1 MNVIAKRIAALLAAI
16 LILVTSAVA
25 EEMNVLLIGL
35 DTEESPGRSD
45 TMLLARIQPEEG
57 RVQLISFLR
66 DLYVPIPGHGSTRL
80 NAAYFYGGEAL
91 LRQTLQENFGVS
103 IHRSATVRFSTL
115 KWLVDELGGV
125 TVDVT
130 DDERKHMNKLLK
142 AGGNGHMQLP
152 ESGTQLLNGPQA
164 LAYSRIRKLDSDFQ
178 RTKRQQRVLTAL
190 LPPMSQKGVFALTR
204 LAIALMGQ
212 VDTDMT
218 LADLA
223 TFAPLLTQLDS
234 LTIETAQVPFEGAY
248 QDATVDGMMVLKP
261 DLKKNRQLLAD
272 FLAQE

>member
-16 LILVTSAVA
+16 LVLVTSAVA

-45 TMLLARIQPEEG
+45 TMLLARIRPQEG
-57 RVQLISFLR
+57 RVQLVSFLR

-80 NAAYFYGGEAL
+80 NAAYYYGGEAL
-91 LRQTLQENFGVS
+91 LRQTLQENFGVP
-103 IHRSATVRFSTL
+103 IHRSVTVRFSTL
-115 KWLVDELGGV
+115 KWLVDEVGGI
-125 TVDVT
+125 TVDLS
-130 DDERKHMNKLLK
+130 DDERQHMNKLLR
-142 AGGNGHMQLP
+142 AGGNSEMQLS
-152 ESGTQLLNGPQA
+152 ESGSQVLNGPQA

-178 RTKRQQRVLTAL
+178 RTRRQQEVLMAL

-223 TFAPLLTQLDS
+223 AFAPILSQLDS
-234 LTIETAQVPFEGAY
+234 LTIDTAQVPFAGAY

>member
-16 LILVTSAVA
+16 LVLVTSAVA

-45 TMLLARIQPEEG
+45 TMLLACIQPQEG

-91 LRQTLQENFGVS
+91 LRQTLQENFGVP

-130 DDERKHMNKLLK
+130 DDERKHMNKLLR

-152 ESGTQLLNGPQA
+152 ESGTRLLNGPQA

-178 RTKRQQRVLTAL
+178 RTRRQQTVLMAL
-190 LPPMSQKGVFALTR
+190 LPPMTQKGVFALTR

-223 TFAPLLTQLDS
+223 TLAPLLSRMDS
-234 LTIETAQVPFEGAY
+234 LTIDTAQVPFEGAY
-248 QDATVDGMMVLKP
+248 QDAAVDGMMVLKP

>member
-1 MNVIAKRIAALLAAI
+1 MNIIAKRIAALLAAI
-16 LILVTSAVA
+16 LLLVTSAMA

-35 DTEESPGRSD
+35 DTEENAGRSD
-45 TMLLARIQPEEG
+45 TMLLIRIRPEEG
-57 RVQLISFLR
+57 QVQLVSFLR
-66 DLYVPIPGHGSTRL
+66 DLYVPIPGHGRNRL
-80 NAAYFYGGEAL
+80 NAAYFYGGDAL
-91 LRQTLQENFGVS
+91 LRQTLQENFGVT

-130 DDERKHMNKLLK
+130 EAERKEMNRLLS
-142 AGGNGHMQLP
+142 ASGDAPLA
-152 ESGTQLLNGPQA
+152 ESGTQLLSGPQA

-178 RTKRQQRVLTAL
+178 RTRRQQEVLLAL
-190 LPPMSQKGVFALTR
+190 LPPVSRKGVFALTR

-223 TFAPLLTQLDS
+223 TLAPLLSHLDS
-234 LTIETAQVPFEGAY
+234 LTIQTAQVPFAGAY
-248 QDATVDGMMVLKP
+248 QDATVDGMMVLEP
-261 DLKKNRQLLAD
+261 DPDKNRRLLRE
-272 FLAQE
+272 FWEGP

>member
-16 LILVTSAVA
+16 LVLVTSAVA

-57 RVQLISFLR
+57 KVQLVSFLR

-80 NAAYFYGGEAL
+80 NAAYYYGGETL
-91 LRQTLQENFGVS
+91 LRQTLQENFGVP
-103 IHRSATVRFSTL
+103 IHRSVTVRFSTL
-115 KWLVDELGGV
+115 KWLVDEVGGI
-125 TVDVT
+125 TVDLS
-130 DDERKHMNKLLK
+130 DDERQHMNKLLR
-142 AGGNGHMQLP
+142 AGGNSEMQLS
-152 ESGTQLLNGPQA
+152 ESGSQVLNGPQA

-178 RTKRQQRVLTAL
+178 RTRRQQTVLMAL
-190 LPPMSQKGVFALTR
+190 LPPMSQKSVFALTR

-223 TFAPLLTQLDS
+223 AFAPLLSQLDS
-234 LTIETAQVPFEGAY
+234 LTIDTAQVPFAGAY
-248 QDATVDGMMVLKP
+248 QDVTVDGMMVLKP